1 MTLQIVGR
9 LAGVLALTIGLAG
22 CIDVTMDVKVK
33 NEAEAVGTMSTTIG
47 AQFDPRIKASKTA
60 SAGDADKG
68 GDFCDAKDNG
78 KLTEN
83 ADGSATCT
91 VTKEGKFA
99 DLNFDSGKENIKFTS
114 AGPGL
119 VRVSFPTEEF
129 QKGLNAA
136 AASGPGADA
145 SADASSDDAQTKA
158 AAEQMKAAMGA
169 YFAGHFLTIRIE
181 GGEIT
186 DSNMTVAGDKQSAE
200 DKIAFTDIL
209 DGTAKLPAELY
220 AVVKVQ

>member
-1 MTLQIVGR
+1 MTLQMMGR

-47 AQFDPRIKASKTA
+47 AQFYPMLKASKTA
-60 SAGDADKG
+60 SAGDKG

-78 KLTEN
+78 KLVEN

-114 AGPGL
+114 AGTGL
-119 VRVSFPTEEF
+119 VRVSFPTAEF

-136 AASGPGADA
+136 AAGGPGADA
-145 SADASSDDAQTKA
+145 SSDASSDDAQTKA